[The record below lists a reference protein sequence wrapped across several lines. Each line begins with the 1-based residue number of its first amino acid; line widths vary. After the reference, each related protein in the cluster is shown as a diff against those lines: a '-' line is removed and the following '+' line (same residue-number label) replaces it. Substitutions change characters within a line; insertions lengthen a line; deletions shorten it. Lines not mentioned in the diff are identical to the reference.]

1 MKNVYLSPTH
11 LTNLGLF
18 GTLICLTS
26 CADSETISKS
36 VTSEMKP
43 QIEQLT
49 RSVDQAKQG
58 LGSIR
63 SSIDQE
69 LKALHGEVTQA
80 TSELASTRAQF
91 SGIISEQHAL
101 LATNQKQ
108 LVTTETRLKEA
119 NASMESLQKAMA
131 AQDLRIAEM
140 VTFYKDRKFII
151 LNTLGG
157 EKLETTGLPK
167 NSIGDAEALDGLI
180 LNLKGVESGLSRHTP
195 IATSTVKALGSWKI
209 NGKDYQYADQ
219 ISFTVEYYESVDTGR
234 VVAEIANATFVNSIG
249 QLVTQRASGWLIGND
264 GKQGLSVPGYQKS
277 VKLAHPI
284 EKGQKFTLILTD
296 PLPIVVK

>member
-1 MKNVYLSPTH
+1 MKNFYQTSTR

-18 GTLICLTS
+18 CTLICLTS
-26 CADSETISKS
+26 CADSETISKN
-36 VTSEMKP
+36 VTSEVKP

-69 LKALHGEVTQA
+69 LKALHAEVIQA

-108 LVTTETRLKEA
+108 LSTTETRLKEA
-119 NASMESLQKAMA
+119 NVSMESLQKVMA
-131 AQDLRIAEM
+131 AQDLRISEM

-151 LNTLGG
+151 LNTLGD
-157 EKLETTGLPK
+157 EKLETTGLPQ
-167 NSIGDAEALDGLI
+167 NSIGDVEAIDGLI
-180 LNLKGVESGLSRHTP
+180 LNLKGIDGSIRNTPP
-195 IATSTVKALGSWKI
+195 IATSTVKALGPWKI

-219 ISFTVEYYESVDTGR
+219 ISFTVAYHESATTGR
-234 VVAEIANATFVNSIG
+234 VLAEITNATFVNSIG
-249 QLVTQRASGWLIGND
+249 QLVTHRASGLLIGND
-264 GKQGLSVPGYQKS
+264 GKQGLSVPGFQKS
-277 VKLAHPI
+277 VKLVHPI

-296 PLPIVVK
+296 PLPIAVK